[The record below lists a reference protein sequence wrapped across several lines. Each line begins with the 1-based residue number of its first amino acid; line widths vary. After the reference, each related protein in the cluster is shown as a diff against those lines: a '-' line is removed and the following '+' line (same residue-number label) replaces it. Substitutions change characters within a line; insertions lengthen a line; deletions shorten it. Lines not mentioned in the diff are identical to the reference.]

1 MIFTIA
7 QINDIL
13 GILKKNKL
21 VFIAEQLGLNYLSQ
35 QDKDIL
41 TAAGIDLTKYTNK
54 KGIIEHAYMFGLLSE
69 ALGDNRSKNMTYK
82 QFLKFL
88 KSGNFIPLTEDEEFA
103 LEQLKNR
110 AYTDLN
116 SLGNRIATGTSNIII
131 RANQTQQNK
140 LRNIVKKK
148 AIEAVKYRQSA
159 TKLASELGHATE
171 DWERDWLRIAYY
183 LLHEAYNT
191 GRAKSIFKAHGEDA
205 EVWFTVLD
213 GACEHCR
220 RLYLTDPD
228 DPNSEPIVFKLKDII
243 ANGNNIGRKT
253 ADYKPTIA
261 PIHPYCFNSPAT
273 KILTSRG
280 WKNIS
285 EIKIGDLVLTHKG
298 RFKKVTNVIK
308 HKYNGEN
315 LYNLYYDFPNNRVKH
330 NKCRKV
336 RYITGNHPV
345 LTKQGWK
352 RVDELKIK
360 DTLYIQGLKCD
371 VCGNIEPLGVNNVVN
386 SELSIC
392 FNCRNRES
400 TKKQWE
406 DSSFRNLVHN
416 SVIEEMSERY
426 SNMTKEERIQFT
438 QKARKKLKEKYPNG
452 HPWMLE
458 AIKKAN
464 KTNGKKRT
472 FIERKL
478 LYFCDKLGVKTV
490 TNLCLRNK
498 DKHFRNNV
506 KCYFPDIFIPS
517 LGIILE
523 ADGVKWHED
532 KEYDS
537 NRDKD
542 IKEFFGFDTFRFS
555 EEDITEHGDEVF
567 NELKNIFN
575 NHAGNFNLIPVK
587 LHAIQKTKKNSK
599 CNYLYNLSVEDDES
613 YIADGIVVHNCRCT
627 INYKD
632 PNTEWDKDTLSF
644 TKIKKYVPKNKKLQ
658 GVKLNIKVK
667 K

>member
-13 GILKKNKL
+13 SILKKNKL

-54 KGIIEHAYMFGLLSE
+54 KGIIEHAFMFGLLSE
-69 ALGDNRSKNMTYK
+69 ALGDNRSKGMTYK
-82 QFLKFL
+82 QFVKFL
-88 KSGNFIPLTEDEEFA
+88 SSGNFIPLTEDEEFA

-116 SLGNRIATGTSNIII
+116 SLGNRIATGTSNVII

-140 LRNIVKKK
+140 LRDIVKNK
-148 AIEAVKYRQSA
+148 AIDAVKYRQSA

-171 DWERDWLRIAYY
+171 DWERDWLRISYY
-183 LLHEAYNT
+183 LLHDAYNT
-191 GRAKSIFKAHGEDA
+191 GRAKSIFKAYGEDA
-205 EVWFTVLD
+205 EVWFTVLE

-228 DPNSEPIVFKLKDII
+228 DPESEPIVFKLKDIVE
-243 ANGNNIGRKT
+243 NGNNIGRKVR
-253 ADYKPTIA
+253 DYKPTIS

-273 KILTSRG
+273 KIMTSRG

-285 EIKIGDLVLTHKG
+285 EIQISDLVLTHKG
-298 RFKKVTNVIK
+298 RFKKVIEVIK
-308 HKYNGEN
+308 HKFDNTES
-315 LYNLYYDFPNNRVKH
+315 LYNLYYSFPNKKH
-330 NKCRKV
+330 VKCRKV
-336 RYITGNHPV
+336 RYITGNHPI
-345 LTKQGWK
+345 LTKNGWR

-360 DTLYIQGLKCD
+360 DKIYIPALKCKK
-371 VCGNIEPLGVNNVVN
+371 CNNIQPLGVNNAI
-386 SELSIC
+386 SDIC
-392 FNCRNRES
+392 CTCRNRES
-400 TKKQWE
+400 TIKQWQ
-406 DSSFRNLVHN
+406 DNNFRKMMHDV
-416 SVIEEMSERY
+416 VVEEMRLRY
-426 SNMTKEERIQFT
+426 ENMSDEQKKEFTK
-438 QKARKKLKEKYPNG
+438 KARKAICLKYPNG
-452 HPWMLE
+452 HPWMVDV
-458 AIKKAN
+458 IKKAN
-464 KTNGKKRT
+464 KTNGKKKT

-478 LYFCDKLGVKTV
+478 LYFCEQLGVKTV

-498 DKHFRNNV
+498 DNLFRNKV
-506 KCYFPDIFIPS
+506 RCYFPDIFIPS

-523 ADGVKWHED
+523 ADGMQWHKD
-532 KEYDS
+532 KNYDS

-542 IKEFFGFDTFRFS
+542 IKEFFGFDTFRYS
-555 EEDITEHGDEVF
+555 EEDIVNNGDIVF
-567 NELKNIFN
+567 EELKNLFN
-575 NHAGNFNLIPVK
+575 NHAGNFCLIEVP
-587 LHAIQKTKKNSK
+587 LRIIQKTRKSKK
-599 CNYLYNLSVEDDES
+599 CDYLYNLSVEEDES

-627 INYKD
+627 VNHKD

-644 TKIKKYVPKNKKLQ
+644 TKVKKYVPKNKKLQ
-658 GVKLNIKVK
+658 GVKLNIKIK